1 MTDLDS
7 SGGEPIAYHILLAGL
22 VVLSVPCDPP
32 ESPGFVI
39 LRWAT
44 EHAVASVIH
53 LLDVEPQIGEVASEV
68 VERVAIGD
76 EW

>member
-1 MTDLDS
+1 MIDLDS

-53 LLDVEPQIGEVASEV
+53 LLDVEPQIGEVTTEV
-68 VERVAIGD
+68 VERIAIGD

>member
-1 MTDLDS
+1 MIDLDGS
-7 SGGEPIAYHILLAGL
+7 VGEPIAYRILQAGL
-22 VVLSVPCDPP
+22 VELSGPCDPP

-44 EHAVASVIH
+44 QHAVASVIH
-53 LLDVEPQIGEVASEV
+53 LLRIESQIRQNASEV

-76 EW
+76 ER

>member
-1 MTDLDS
+1 MIDLDGS
-7 SGGEPIAYHILLAGL
+7 VGEPIAYRILQAGL
-22 VVLSVPCDPP
+22 VVLFVPCDPP

-53 LLDVEPQIGEVASEV
+53 LLRIESKISEIASEV
-68 VERVAIGD
+68 IERVAIGD
-76 EW
+76 ER

>member
-1 MTDLDS
+1 MIDLD
-7 SGGEPIAYHILLAGL
+7 GTVGEPVAYRILQAGL

-44 EHAVASVIH
+44 EYTVASVIH
-53 LLDVEPQIGEVASEV
+53 LLRIESQISEVASEV

>member
-1 MTDLDS
+1 MIDLDS

-44 EHAVASVIH
+44 EYTVTSVIH
-53 LLDVEPQIGEVASEV
+53 LLRIESQIIQIASEII
-68 VERVAIGD
+68 ERVAIGD
-76 EW
+76 EG

>member
-1 MTDLDS
+1 MIDLDGS
-7 SGGEPIAYHILLAGL
+7 VGEPIAYRILQAGL
-22 VVLSVPCDPP
+22 VVLSIPCDPP

-53 LLDVEPQIGEVASEV
+53 LLRIESQISEVASEV

>member
-39 LRWAT
+39 LTWAT

-53 LLDVEPQIGEVASEV
+53 LLGVEPKISEIASEV
-68 VERVAIGD
+68 IERVAIGD
-76 EW
+76 ER